1 MPTLKELSN
10 DTTFMRS
17 TITCNS
23 GKITIAKISP
33 FLNSHDT
40 ETSVPNEQK
49 TLPPSTFYEEGSK
62 NHTYRR
68 REITSK
74 EMEF

>member
-1 MPTLKELSN
+1 MPPLKELSN
-10 DTTFMRS
+10 DATFIHS

-23 GKITIAKISP
+23 GK
-33 FLNSHDT
+33 
-40 ETSVPNEQK
+40 TSVPNEQK
-49 TLPPSTFYEEGSK
+49 TLPPSTFNEQGSK
-62 NHTYRR
+62 NHTYQR